1 MLWNKTNT
9 GTIIADMQSRPSFD
23 RALLIPIAI
32 SIISILGLGWL
43 LSISDLGEAL
53 GPPTSIPT
61 AVPFDVSAFETEVWA
76 SFPSATPTR
85 DELLSLAT
93 DPGLDASPEPML
105 ETPPATSTLMM
116 ESLTPPSTLV
126 TSTPDPSQVLA
137 VGKHD
142 DTHPAIVYDRF
153 WAALKNPGTAHSYQG
168 TIHMSTSI
176 GNEASFRF
184 TGEGFRLGYQR
195 GRNFGIV
202 TVIIDGQS
210 YRFHEQAFDLVWR
223 SPSLSPGEHFVRII
237 HESGQSVNLDYIE
250 ILD

>member
-1 MLWNKTNT
+1 
-9 GTIIADMQSRPSFD
+9 MQPRPSFD
-23 RALLIPIAI
+23 RDLLVPIAI
-32 SIISILGLGWL
+32 IIVSILGLAWL
-43 LSISDLGEAL
+43 FWISDLSEAL
-53 GPPTSIPT
+53 GPPTVVPT
-61 AVPFDVSAFETEVWA
+61 EVPFDVNAFETEVWS

-85 DELLSLAT
+85 DELLSAAT
-93 DPGLDASPEPML
+93 EPGLDVFPSPLL
-105 ETPPATSTLMM
+105 ETPTLAGTLIM
-116 ESLTPPSTLV
+116 ESLTPPATLA
-126 TSTPDPSQVLA
+126 TATLDPSQVLV

-142 DTHPAIVYDRF
+142 DTHPAIQYDRF
-153 WAALKNPGTAHSYQG
+153 WAALKNPGTANAYQG

-202 TVIIDGQS
+202 TVLIDGQS
-210 YRFHEQAFDLVWR
+210 FRFHEQAFDLVWK
-223 SPSLSPGEHFVRII
+223 SPSLSPGEHFVQII

>member
-1 MLWNKTNT
+1 MKP
-9 GTIIADMQSRPSFD
+9 RPSFD

-32 SIISILGLGWL
+32 GIISILGLGWL
-43 LSISDLGEAL
+43 FSISDLSEAL
-53 GPPTSIPT
+53 GPPTVVPT
-61 AVPFDVSAFETEVWA
+61 AVPFDINAFETEVWA

-85 DELLSLAT
+85 DELLALAT
-93 DPGLDASPEPML
+93 DPDPDAFPSAVL
-105 ETPPATSTLMM
+105 ETPSLAMTPSV
-116 ESLTPPSTLV
+116 ESLTPPSTQV

-142 DTHPAIVYDRF
+142 DTHPAITYDRF
-153 WAALKNPGTAHSYQG
+153 WAALKNPGTANAYQG

-202 TVIIDGQS
+202 TVLIDGQS
-210 YRFHEQAFDLVWR
+210 FRFHEQAFDLVWK
-223 SPSLSPGEHFVRII
+223 SPSLSPGEHFVQII

>member
-1 MLWNKTNT
+1 
-9 GTIIADMQSRPSFD
+9 MQPRPSFD
-23 RALLIPIAI
+23 RTLLIPIAI
-32 SIISILGLGWL
+32 IIVSILGLVWL
-43 LSISDLGEAL
+43 FSISDLGEAL
-53 GPPTSIPT
+53 GPPTVVPT
-61 AVPFDVSAFETEVWA
+61 PVPFDVNAFETEVWA
-76 SFPSATPTR
+76 SFPSATPTL
-85 DELLSLAT
+85 DELLSSAT
-93 DPGLDASPEPML
+93 EPGLEEFPEPGL
-105 ETPPATSTLMM
+105 ETPTLESTLIMQSM
-116 ESLTPPSTLV
+116 TPPSTLAA
-126 TSTPDPSQVLA
+126 STPDPSEVLA

-142 DTHPAIVYDRF
+142 DTHPAIKYDRF
-153 WAALKNPGTAHSYQG
+153 WAALKNPGTANAYRG

-237 HESGQSVNLDYIE
+237 HESGQSVNVDYIE